1 MINKIV
7 SKVFFKIQ
15 QISWDYKYKQFKER
29 YNISDSFR
37 FNGININFYGNGEI
51 IIGKN
56 SYIGS
61 FSSIQ
66 TYDNCKVIIGDNC
79 SISHY
84 VKIYTM
90 NRSSVDIINNEENIS
105 KEIGNVIIG
114 NNCWIGVGVFIKQG
128 ITIGNNVVIGANSV
142 VTKNIPDNSIYVGNK
157 VTKSV

>member
-1 MINKIV
+1 MINKII

-15 QISWDYKYKQFKER
+15 DISWKYKYKQYREK
-29 YNISDSFR
+29 YDISETFR

-51 IIGKN
+51 KIGKD

-66 TYDNCKVIIGDNC
+66 TYDNCKITIGDNC

-90 NRSSVDIINNEENIS
+90 NRNSIDVINNEKDIS
-105 KEIGNVIIG
+105 KELGNVIIG
-114 NNCWIGVGVFIKQG
+114 DNCWIGVGVFIKQG
-128 ITIGNNVVIGANSV
+128 IVIGNNVVIGANSV
-142 VTKNIPDNSIYVGNK
+142 VTKNIPDNSIYAGNK
-157 VTKSV
+157 VIKSV